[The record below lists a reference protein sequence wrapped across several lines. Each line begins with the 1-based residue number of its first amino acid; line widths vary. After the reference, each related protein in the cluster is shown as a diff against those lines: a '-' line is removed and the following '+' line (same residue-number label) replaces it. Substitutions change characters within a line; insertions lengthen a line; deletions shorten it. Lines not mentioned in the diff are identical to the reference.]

1 MGGVIRGACFAFTVS
16 GEASGLRG
24 RPEQE
29 NKHVFLRK
37 NFRMSTRHLVA
48 KEDNQLIIANI
59 VAKLDE
65 LYKTNRTLID
75 QDSQAA
81 WQAIE
86 ENWQYM
92 RELEARLAD
101 RKNPKI
107 YKEIPAE

>member
-1 MGGVIRGACFAFTVS
+1 MTT
-16 GEASGLRG
+16 
-24 RPEQE
+24 QY
-29 NKHVFLRK
+29 
-37 NFRMSTRHLVA
+37 LVR
-48 KEDNQLIIANI
+48 KEDNERICANI

-81 WQAIE
+81 WEAIQ
-86 ENWQYM
+86 ENWKYM

-107 YKEIPAE
+107 YKEC

>member
-1 MGGVIRGACFAFTVS
+1 M
-16 GEASGLRG
+16 
-24 RPEQE
+24 
-29 NKHVFLRK
+29 N
-37 NFRMSTRHLVA
+37 TRYLVG
-48 KEDNQLIIANI
+48 KEDNERICANI

-107 YKEIPAE
+107 YKEI

>member
-1 MGGVIRGACFAFTVS
+1 
-16 GEASGLRG
+16 
-24 RPEQE
+24 
-29 NKHVFLRK
+29 
-37 NFRMSTRHLVA
+37 MSTRYLVR
-48 KEDNQLIIANI
+48 KEDNERICANI

-107 YKEIPAE
+107 YKEI

>member
-1 MGGVIRGACFAFTVS
+1 MK
-16 GEASGLRG
+16 EK
-24 RPEQE
+24 E
-29 NKHVFLRK
+29 NKM
-37 NFRMSTRHLVA
+37 NTRYLVA
-48 KEDNQLIIANI
+48 KEDNQRIIANI

-92 RELEARLAD
+92 RELEARLKD

-107 YKEIPAE
+107 YKEIWAEWPTVSHA

>member
-1 MGGVIRGACFAFTVS
+1 MNNRY
-16 GEASGLRG
+16 
-24 RPEQE
+24 
-29 NKHVFLRK
+29 
-37 NFRMSTRHLVA
+37 LVR
-48 KEDNQLIIANI
+48 KEDNERICANI

-65 LYKTNRTLID
+65 LCKANRELIG

-107 YKEIPAE
+107 YKEI

>member
-1 MGGVIRGACFAFTVS
+1 
-16 GEASGLRG
+16 
-24 RPEQE
+24 
-29 NKHVFLRK
+29 
-37 NFRMSTRHLVA
+37 MSTRYLVA
-48 KEDNQLIIANI
+48 KEDNQRIIANI

-86 ENWQYM
+86 ENWKYM
-92 RELEARLAD
+92 RELESRLAD

-107 YKEIPAE
+107 YKEIPAEWPNVSHP

>member
-1 MGGVIRGACFAFTVS
+1 M
-16 GEASGLRG
+16 
-24 RPEQE
+24 
-29 NKHVFLRK
+29 N
-37 NFRMSTRHLVA
+37 TRYLVA
-48 KEDNQLIIANI
+48 KEDNQRIIANI

-75 QDSQAA
+75 QDSEAA

>member
-1 MGGVIRGACFAFTVS
+1 MKER
-16 GEASGLRG
+16 
-24 RPEQE
+24 E
-29 NKHVFLRK
+29 NKMNNRY
-37 NFRMSTRHLVA
+37 LVA
-48 KEDNQLIIANI
+48 KEDNERICANI

-107 YKEIPAE
+107 YKEI

>member
-1 MGGVIRGACFAFTVS
+1 M
-16 GEASGLRG
+16 
-24 RPEQE
+24 
-29 NKHVFLRK
+29 N
-37 NFRMSTRHLVA
+37 TRYLVA
-48 KEDNQLIIANI
+48 KEDNERICANI

-107 YKEIPAE
+107 YKEIPAEGPNVSHP

>member
-1 MGGVIRGACFAFTVS
+1 MNNRY
-16 GEASGLRG
+16 
-24 RPEQE
+24 
-29 NKHVFLRK
+29 
-37 NFRMSTRHLVA
+37 LVA
-48 KEDNQLIIANI
+48 KEANQRIIANI

-107 YKEIPAE
+107 YKEI

>member
-1 MGGVIRGACFAFTVS
+1 
-16 GEASGLRG
+16 
-24 RPEQE
+24 
-29 NKHVFLRK
+29 
-37 NFRMSTRHLVA
+37 MSTQYLVR
-48 KEDNQLIIANI
+48 KEDNERICANI

-86 ENWQYM
+86 ENWQHM

-107 YKEIPAE
+107 YKEI

>member
-48 KEDNQLIIANI
+48 KEDNQRIIANI
-59 VAKLDE
+59 IAKLDE

-75 QDSQAA
+75 QDSQPA

-92 RELEARLAD
+92 RELEARLKD
-101 RKNPKI
+101 RKNPEI
-107 YKEIPAE
+107 YKEI

>member
-1 MGGVIRGACFAFTVS
+1 MK
-16 GEASGLRG
+16 EK
-24 RPEQE
+24 E
-29 NKHVFLRK
+29 NKMNNRY
-37 NFRMSTRHLVA
+37 LVV
-48 KEDNQLIIANI
+48 KEDNERNCANI

-107 YKEIPAE
+107 YKEI

>member
-1 MGGVIRGACFAFTVS
+1 
-16 GEASGLRG
+16 
-24 RPEQE
+24 
-29 NKHVFLRK
+29 
-37 NFRMSTRHLVA
+37 MSTRYLVA
-48 KEDNQLIIANI
+48 KEDNQRIIANI

-86 ENWQYM
+86 ENWEYM
-92 RELEARLAD
+92 RELEDRLKD

-107 YKEIPAE
+107 YNEI

>member
-1 MGGVIRGACFAFTVS
+1 M
-16 GEASGLRG
+16 
-24 RPEQE
+24 
-29 NKHVFLRK
+29 N
-37 NFRMSTRHLVA
+37 TRYLVA
-48 KEDNQLIIANI
+48 KEDNQRIIANI

-107 YKEIPAE
+107 YKEI

>member
-1 MGGVIRGACFAFTVS
+1 
-16 GEASGLRG
+16 
-24 RPEQE
+24 
-29 NKHVFLRK
+29 
-37 NFRMSTRHLVA
+37 MSTRYLVA
-48 KEDNQLIIANI
+48 KEDNQRIIANI

-107 YKEIPAE
+107 YKEI

>member
-1 MGGVIRGACFAFTVS
+1 M
-16 GEASGLRG
+16 
-24 RPEQE
+24 
-29 NKHVFLRK
+29 N
-37 NFRMSTRHLVA
+37 TRYLVA
-48 KEDNQLIIANI
+48 KEDNERICANI

>member
-1 MGGVIRGACFAFTVS
+1 M
-16 GEASGLRG
+16 
-24 RPEQE
+24 
-29 NKHVFLRK
+29 N
-37 NFRMSTRHLVA
+37 TRYLVR
-48 KEDNQLIIANI
+48 KEDNERICANI

-65 LYKTNRTLID
+65 RYKTNRTLID

>member
-1 MGGVIRGACFAFTVS
+1 M
-16 GEASGLRG
+16 
-24 RPEQE
+24 
-29 NKHVFLRK
+29 N
-37 NFRMSTRHLVA
+37 TRYLVR
-48 KEDNQLIIANI
+48 KEDNERICANI

-75 QDSQAA
+75 QDTQAA

>member
-1 MGGVIRGACFAFTVS
+1 MNNRY
-16 GEASGLRG
+16 
-24 RPEQE
+24 
-29 NKHVFLRK
+29 
-37 NFRMSTRHLVA
+37 LVR
-48 KEDNQLIIANI
+48 KEDNQRIIANI

-107 YKEIPAE
+107 YKEI

>member
-1 MGGVIRGACFAFTVS
+1 M
-16 GEASGLRG
+16 
-24 RPEQE
+24 
-29 NKHVFLRK
+29 N
-37 NFRMSTRHLVA
+37 TRYLVA
-48 KEDNQLIIANI
+48 KEDNQRIIANI

-65 LYKTNRTLID
+65 LYKTNRALID
-75 QDSQAA
+75 QDSEAA

-107 YKEIPAE
+107 YKEIPSE

>member
-1 MGGVIRGACFAFTVS
+1 
-16 GEASGLRG
+16 
-24 RPEQE
+24 
-29 NKHVFLRK
+29 
-37 NFRMSTRHLVA
+37 MSTRYLVA
-48 KEDNQLIIANI
+48 KEDNQRIIDNI
-59 VAKLDE
+59 VDKLDE

-92 RELEARLAD
+92 RELESRLAD

-107 YKEIPAE
+107 YKEI

>member
-1 MGGVIRGACFAFTVS
+1 MK
-16 GEASGLRG
+16 EK
-24 RPEQE
+24 E
-29 NKHVFLRK
+29 NKM
-37 NFRMSTRHLVA
+37 NTRYLVA
-48 KEDNQLIIANI
+48 KEDNQRIIANI

-92 RELEARLAD
+92 RELEARLKD

-107 YKEIPAE
+107 YKEI